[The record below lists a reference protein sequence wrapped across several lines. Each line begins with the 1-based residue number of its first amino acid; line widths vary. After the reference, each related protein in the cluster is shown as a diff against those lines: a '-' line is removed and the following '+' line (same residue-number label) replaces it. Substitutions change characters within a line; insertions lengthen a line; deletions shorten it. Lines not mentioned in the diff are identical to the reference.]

1 MTPQEIA
8 TQLVSAVPERQA
20 VIDYAAHRLLAL
32 ELALELA
39 CLNMVLLKND
49 GLLPLAPTVQRTA
62 VIGPIAD
69 SVRALEGNY
78 DGTAS
83 RATTALAG
91 QRRQFP
97 REFTGRVGF
106 DLLAQGGEEIEVCVA
121 EQLPGEWSPGGPAAD
136 ARVARHPQLGLDAQV
151 TRR

>member
-69 SVRALEGNY
+69 
-78 DGTAS
+78 
-83 RATTALAG
+83 ATTALAG

-136 ARVARHPQLGLDAQV
+136 ARVARHPQLSLDAQV